1 MKSATCSCGPDYA
14 AAVALL
20 ILIPSV
26 VWVPIGV
33 LIGLRPALA
42 EKIQPLAQLL
52 AAFPANLLFP
62 VFVIIIVRFSLNPD
76 VWLSQLIVLG
86 KRWYIL
92 FNVIAGASAYPN
104 DYREVATN
112 FDIRCWQWWR
122 KAILPGIFPYYVTGA
137 ITASGGAWNASNR
150 RGVTCNGAT
159 LSWSRT
165 SGRVSLAAYR
175 RGRLSKD
182 RSRGSRHVAVRYVVQ
197 PHVVASDVCLC
208 GIGA

>member
-1 MKSATCSCGPDYA
+1 
-14 AAVALL
+14 VALL

-62 VFVIIIVRFSLNPD
+62 VFVIIIVRFNLNPD

-112 FDIRCWQWWR
+112 FDIRSCR
-122 KAILPGIFPYYVTGA
+122 VF
-137 ITASGGAWNASNR
+137 
-150 RGVTCNGAT
+150 
-159 LSWSRT
+159 SRT
-165 SGRVSLAAYR
+165 T
-175 RGRLSKD
+175 
-182 RSRGSRHVAVRYVVQ
+182 
-197 PHVVASDVCLC
+197 
-208 GIGA
+208 